1 MTNKNITETE
11 LEEISDDTFT
21 KISISWMLKKRETK
35 KSDTSPPEEKNTE
48 KTKENFT
55 PKIKLSIKKTDEIQK
70 ENKEIEIIKEKPIN
84 KKNIENK
91 TEDTLPKIKLSLK
104 KDDLE
109 KEIEINKKEPLKK
122 EVELTIKEDI
132 PKKTYTIKDVI
143 PDKKENKVVL
153 SSIKKEILTDKEKS
167 NKEIIPWNE
176 KLLTENNY
184 ILSNYKSD
192 FSNKSESIIEK
203 LKKLKNIPK
212 TRIWLVVWGI
222 VITIVAVT
230 SVFTLNPEY
239 HSLDKY
245 KTNILWNEETVKNN
259 NPKPNVIKEKESPP
273 PIKEIVKWKP
283 KTINSN
289 WTNFSIQYKLFEG
302 WKKIYKYKNKEY
314 DSLDKLNM
322 FLEKLPE
329 VKKNTLKKINSK
341 VSNFL
346 LRNKHKNK

>member
-1 MTNKNITETE
+1 
-11 LEEISDDTFT
+11 
-21 KISISWMLKKRETK
+21 MLKKRETK

-167 NKEIIPWNE
+167 NKEIIP
-176 KLLTENNY
+176 
-184 ILSNYKSD
+184 
-192 FSNKSESIIEK
+192 
-203 LKKLKNIPK
+203 
-212 TRIWLVVWGI
+212 
-222 VITIVAVT
+222 
-230 SVFTLNPEY
+230 
-239 HSLDKY
+239 
-245 KTNILWNEETVKNN
+245 
-259 NPKPNVIKEKESPP
+259 
-273 PIKEIVKWKP
+273 
-283 KTINSN
+283 
-289 WTNFSIQYKLFEG
+289 
-302 WKKIYKYKNKEY
+302 
-314 DSLDKLNM
+314 
-322 FLEKLPE
+322 
-329 VKKNTLKKINSK
+329 
-341 VSNFL
+341 
-346 LRNKHKNK
+346 